1 MVNAPFEG
9 LLAWLEHHGIARRA
23 ATADLHDRQFEAE
36 VAIEETNLIEG
47 AQGVRSGGGAR
58 TQSKGSVAISRAG
71 GLCTCDM
78 SERNEC

>member
-1 MVNAPFEG
+1 MPHAPFEG
-9 LLAWLEHHGIARRA
+9 LLAWWEHHGIARSP
-23 ATADLHDRQFEAE
+23 ATTYLHDRQFEIE
-36 VAIEETNLIEG
+36 VAIEETDLIES
-47 AQGVRSGGGAR
+47 AQGVRSGSGAR